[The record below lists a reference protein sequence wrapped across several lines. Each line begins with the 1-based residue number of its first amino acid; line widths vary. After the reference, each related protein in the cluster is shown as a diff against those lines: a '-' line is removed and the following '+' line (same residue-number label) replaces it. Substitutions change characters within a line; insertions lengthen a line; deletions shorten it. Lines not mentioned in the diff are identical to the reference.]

1 LRDGLFLHAGT
12 AKQGYAQPHRTG
24 DRMDETQIA
33 KRLEMLRIEHRDLD
47 SAIAALF
54 ETGSTDQLQLAR
66 LKKRKLR
73 LRDEIALCED
83 RLIPDI
89 IA

>member
-1 LRDGLFLHAGT
+1 
-12 AKQGYAQPHRTG
+12 
-24 DRMDETQIA
+24 MDDDQIA
-33 KRLEMLRIEHRDLD
+33 ARLEILRVEHRDLD
-47 SAIAALF
+47 AAILALGAA
-54 ETGSTDQLQLAR
+54 TPVDQLQMAR

-73 LRDEIALCED
+73 LRDEIAMLED

>member
-1 LRDGLFLHAGT
+1 MNEGLDAARLRT
-12 AKQGYAQPHRTG
+12 
-24 DRMDETQIA
+24 
-33 KRLEMLRIEHRDLD
+33 LRQEHRDLD
-47 SAIAALF
+47 AAITALG
-54 ETGSTDQLQLAR
+54 EGAPVDQLQMAR

-73 LRDEIALCED
+73 LRDEIAALED